1 MAKKYL
7 YEKLKNE
14 EDGIWVSDYSSVRW
28 EDYIPSDSELVVDE
42 WHPLSE
48 DPGSSAGI
56 EIFYSAKN
64 DEFYLRSWRHQYAN
78 NTGSRVKIL
87 TKEEVVDLIINK
99 QLVDELSPGWQRDLG
114 IRKEEGK

>member
-28 EDYIPSDSELVVDE
+28 EDYIPSDSELVVDY
-42 WHPLSE
+42 WQPLPE

-56 EIFYSAKN
+56 EIYYSPKN
-64 DEFYLRSWRHQYAN
+64 DEFYLRSWTHQYAT

-87 TKEEVVDLIINK
+87 TKEEVVDLIIDE
-99 QLVDELSPGWQRDLG
+99 QLVEELTEEWQKRLGFDE
-114 IRKEEGK
+114 EV